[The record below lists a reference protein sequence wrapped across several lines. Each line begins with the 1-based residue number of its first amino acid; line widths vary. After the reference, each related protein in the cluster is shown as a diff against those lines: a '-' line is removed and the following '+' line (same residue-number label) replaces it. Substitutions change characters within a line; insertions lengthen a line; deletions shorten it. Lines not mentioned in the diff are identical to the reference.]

1 MVPKFILVSSAT
13 CLRFHLYANTWLF
26 AKLVIGDCG
35 LCLNF
40 SFSLE
45 SRVPIPA
52 RFTDTIRIPV
62 SDNYTLPYQ

>member
-26 AKLVIGDCG
+26 ARLIIGDCG
-35 LCLNF
+35 LWLNF
-40 SFSLE
+40 LFSLE
-45 SRVPIPA
+45 SRVPVRPRLTNTLRVLA
-52 RFTDTIRIPV
+52 